1 MMRTLVNLSS
11 RPFTNHRIF
20 LIVLFVIY
28 LTGLWSF
35 LWMAAEKNRVI
46 ARADNVK
53 QRIEGQK
60 KLAEDAKVEQER
72 RKSEAKKIVITE
84 QQTTELAAAR
94 QLIQRKVFSWNKMIG
109 DIEEYVPKNTRI
121 MSIKVDEIIN
131 TSEDALARVQ
141 VKAIGTTPAELT
153 EMMANLEKSG
163 GLFTVRE
170 PGQEATTETGET
182 PFTLNLIYRPS
193 RGGAQ

>member
-1 MMRTLVNLSS
+1 MRTLVNLSS

-20 LIVLFVIY
+20 WIVLFVIY
-28 LTGLWSF
+28 LTGVWLF

-72 RKSEAKKIVITE
+72 RKKEAQKIIITE

-109 DIEEYVPKNTRI
+109 DIEGYVPKNTRI

-131 TSEDALARVQ
+131 TSEDAVARVQ

-170 PGQEATTETGET
+170 PGQEATTENGET
-182 PFTLNLIYRPS
+182 PFTINLIYRPS

>member
-53 QRIEGQK
+53 ERIESQK

>member
-1 MMRTLVNLSS
+1 M
-11 RPFTNHRIF
+11 
-20 LIVLFVIY
+20 LFVIY

-60 KLAEDAKVEQER
+60 KLAEDAKLEQER
-72 RKSEAKKIVITE
+72 RKNEAKKIVITE

>member
-1 MMRTLVNLSS
+1 MAHAGQVFISPPSQRQFIEQLELLRCRCVCPRQALPVHKTLVTGRCCRLFFKIMRTLVNLSS

-20 LIVLFVIY
+20 WIVLFVIY
-28 LTGLWSF
+28 LNGLWLF

-53 QRIEGQK
+53 QRIEGQR
-60 KLAEDAKVEQER
+60 KLADEAKAEQER
-72 RKSEAKKIVITE
+72 RKKEAQKIVITE

-94 QLIQRKVFSWNKMIG
+94 HLIQRKVFSWNKMIA

-131 TSEDALARVQ
+131 TSEDA
-141 VKAIGTTPAELT
+141 
-153 EMMANLEKSG
+153 M
-163 GLFTVRE
+163 
-170 PGQEATTETGET
+170 
-182 PFTLNLIYRPS
+182 
-193 RGGAQ
+193 

>member
-60 KLAEDAKVEQER
+60 KLAEDAKLEQER
-72 RKSEAKKIVITE
+72 RKNEAKKIVITE